1 MDKFQQ
7 MQAFQ
12 KVVESG
18 GFAAAARVLGVSR
31 SSLNKLV
38 IQLENDL
45 GVQLLHR
52 STRRVHP
59 TETGLAYYD
68 RCVDI
73 LNAVDS
79 AEHSIR
85 ALQELPQGRLR
96 LNAPM
101 SFGTLHLAP
110 MLPKFLQRY
119 PRLQVQLTLND
130 RFVDPLEEGFDLTL
144 RIADLQPSNRL
155 IVKPLIPVQRLLCA
169 SPQYLQERGYP
180 AHPSDLPH
188 HSCLHYGSISP
199 DYTWILQEDDR
210 EYHVTV
216 QGRLCSNNGE
226 ALREAALQG
235 LGIAL
240 LPDFMIASDL
250 QQGRLES
257 VLTDYPLT
265 PLSLHL
271 LYPVHRHLS
280 TKTQLLVQFLAEQFH
295 PVIV

>member
-7 MQAFQ
+7 MHAFRQ
-12 KVVESG
+12 VVEAG
-18 GFAAAARVLGVSR
+18 GFAAAARSLGVSR

-52 STRRVHP
+52 STRVVRP

-73 LNAVDS
+73 LNAV
-79 AEHSIR
+79 AATEQSIQ

-110 MLPKFLQRY
+110 ILPEFLQRY
-119 PRLQVQLTLND
+119 PNLQVQLTLND
-130 RFVDPLEEGFDLTL
+130 RFVDPIEEGFDLTL
-144 RIADLQPSNRL
+144 RIAEPQPSASL
-155 IVKPLIPVQRLLCA
+155 IVKPLAPVQRLLCA
-169 SPQYLQERGYP
+169 SPHYLQEQGYP
-180 AHPSDLPH
+180 AHPSDLAH
-188 HSCLHYGSISP
+188 HSCLHYGTIVP
-199 DYTWILQEDDR
+199 DYTWTFQEDDR
-210 EYHVTV
+210 EYRVTI

-226 ALREAALQG
+226 ALRAAALRG

-250 QQGRLES
+250 QQNQLEP
-257 VLTDYPLT
+257 VLAPYTPT

-271 LYPVHRHLS
+271 LYPIHRHLS
-280 TKTQLLVQFLAEQFH
+280 TKTQLLVQFLDQHFGQS
-295 PVIV
+295 